1 MLIENHDSRI
11 PYYELI
17 LEKNATEPIYEV
29 PLPDGFRYVLYQP
42 GDEDAWIEIELSAK
56 EFEKHVHARKAFHRY
71 FGGNEKELCSR
82 MVFVVSPEGEKVA
95 TATAWWDIRSPQS
108 ASNGVLSWVAVK
120 QQWQNFKLSKP
131 LITHVM
137 KLMCA
142 LGAERIVVPTQTT
155 TWVACRVYMDLGFR
169 PVPMNLEKSRK
180 GWMIMKR
187 LTGHPA
193 LSGVESAPL
202 ADVFPGVFL
211 LSKGEQ
217 QEHSCGAVVFGFTPN
232 RTLCFLLVESAGGV
246 WGFPKGHVES
256 GEADEE
262 TAIREVRE
270 ETGLSISFIKGF
282 QRDTV
287 YMAGTIG
294 KRVTYFLAQAD
305 PNEVPH
311 VQDENEIQKA
321 GWYPKEEARSLLGT
335 CDRRDVLEEA
345 IRYLRS
351 HGLI

>member
-17 LEKNATEPIYEV
+17 LEKDASEPIYEY
-29 PLPDGFRYVLYQP
+29 PLPDGFRYVLFQP
-42 GDEDAWIEIELSAK
+42 GDETEWIEIELSAK
-56 EFEKHVHARKAFHRY
+56 EFEKYVHGRKAFHRY
-71 FGGNEKELCSR
+71 FGGYEKELCSR
-82 MVFVVSPEGEKVA
+82 MVFVVSPDGEKVA
-95 TATAWWDIRSPQS
+95 TATAWRDIRCPEVTSK
-108 ASNGVLSWVAVK
+108 GVLSWVAVK
-120 QQWQNFKLSKP
+120 QQWQNFRLSKP

-137 KLMCA
+137 KLMQT
-142 LGAERIVVPTQTT
+142 LGAERLVVPTQTT
-155 TWVACRVYMDLGFR
+155 TWVACRVYLDLGFH
-169 PVPMNLEKSRK
+169 PVLANLEKNRK
-180 GWMIMKR
+180 GWMIIKR
-187 LTGHPA
+187 LTEHPA
-193 LSGVESAPL
+193 LSEVESASL
-202 ADVFPGVFL
+202 GDVFPGIFL
-211 LSKGEQ
+211 LAKGEQ
-217 QEHSCGAVVFGFTPN
+217 QEHSCGAVVFGFGVN

-262 TAIREVRE
+262 TAVREVRE
-270 ETGLSISFIKGF
+270 ETGLNIGFIKGF

-287 YMAGTIG
+287 YMTGTIG
-294 KRVTYFLAQAD
+294 KRVTYFLALAD

-335 CDRRDVLEEA
+335 SDRRDVLEEA